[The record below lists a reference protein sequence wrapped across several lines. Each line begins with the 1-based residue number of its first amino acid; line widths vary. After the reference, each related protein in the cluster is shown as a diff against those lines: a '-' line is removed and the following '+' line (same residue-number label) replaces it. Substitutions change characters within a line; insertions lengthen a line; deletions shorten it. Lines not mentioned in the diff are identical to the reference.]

1 MVHWLYYIAVD
12 WQYWYNAIMYFGSR
26 AEAGVKLANEL
37 LPLYR
42 YKNTVVVALS
52 ESGVAVGYQIA
63 VNLHAALRRLLM
75 TTVHID
81 DESID
86 YATIMPG
93 GVVAINPNLSESEQ
107 SYYYGEY
114 AGWLEEQIRQGILE
128 MDREMESDEISPE
141 NLRGYNVIL
150 TDDGI
155 DNPTKLEAAM
165 TWLKPARVDKV
176 ILACPIISVPALDKA
191 HILCDE
197 LHILG
202 VAANYLATDHYY
214 EQDDQP
220 DADTARRMIDATINN
235 WK

>member
-1 MVHWLYYIAVD
+1 
-12 WQYWYNAIMYFGSR
+12 MYFESR

-42 YKNTVVVALS
+42 YENTVVIALS
-52 ESGVAVGYQIA
+52 EAGVAVGYQIA

-75 TTVHID
+75 TTIHID
-81 DESID
+81 DESVD

-93 GVVAINPNLSESEQ
+93 GVVAVNPAMSESEQ
-107 SYYYGEY
+107 QYYYGEY
-114 AGWLEEQIRQGILE
+114 AGWLEEQIRQGIMQIDRQ
-128 MDREMESDEISPE
+128 MDPDEISPE

-155 DNPTKLEAAM
+155 DNPTKLEAAK

-176 ILACPIISVPALDKA
+176 ILACPVISVPALDAA
-191 HILCDE
+191 HILFDE

-202 VAANYLATDHYY
+202 VAANYLSTDHYY
-214 EQDDQP
+214 EQDDRP
-220 DADTARRMIDATINN
+220 DDEIAKRMIGVTINN

>member
-1 MVHWLYYIAVD
+1 MAD
-12 WQYWYNAIMYFGSR
+12 
-26 AEAGVKLANEL
+26 EL
-37 LPLYR
+37 MPLYR
-42 YKNTVVVALS
+42 YENTVVVALS
-52 ESGVAVGYQIA
+52 EAGLAVGYQIA
-63 VNLHAALRRLLM
+63 VNLHTALRRLLM
-75 TTVHID
+75 KTIHID

-93 GVVAINPNLSESEQ
+93 GVVAINPSLSESEQ

-114 AGWLEEQIRQGILE
+114 AGWLEEQIREGILSI
-128 MDREMESDEISPE
+128 DRLMGADEISPE
-141 NLRGYNVIL
+141 NMRGYNVIL

-155 DNPTKLEAAM
+155 NNPTKLEAAL

-176 ILACPIISVPALDKA
+176 ILACPVISVPALDRA

-202 VAANYLATDHYY
+202 VAANYISTEHYY
-214 EQDDQP
+214 EEDDAP
-220 DADTARRMIDATINN
+220 DSDMARRMIDVTINN

>member
-1 MVHWLYYIAVD
+1 M
-12 WQYWYNAIMYFGSR
+12 
-26 AEAGVKLANEL
+26 KLADEL
-37 LPLYR
+37 MPLYR
-42 YKNTVVVALS
+42 YENTVVVALS
-52 ESGVAVGYQIA
+52 EAGLAVGYQIA
-63 VNLHAALRRLLM
+63 VNLHTALRRLLM
-75 TTVHID
+75 KTIHID

-93 GVVAINPNLSESEQ
+93 GIVAINPSLSESEQ

-114 AGWLEEQIRQGILE
+114 AGWLEEQIREGILSI
-128 MDREMESDEISPE
+128 DRLMGADEISPE
-141 NLRGYNVIL
+141 NMRGYNVIL

-155 DNPTKLEAAM
+155 NNPTKLEAAL

-176 ILACPIISVPALDKA
+176 VLACPVISVPALDRA

-202 VAANYLATDHYY
+202 VAANYISTEHYY
-214 EQDDQP
+214 EEDDAP
-220 DADTARRMIDATINN
+220 DSDMARRMIDVTINN

>member
-1 MVHWLYYIAVD
+1 MAD
-12 WQYWYNAIMYFGSR
+12 
-26 AEAGVKLANEL
+26 EL
-37 LPLYR
+37 MPLYR
-42 YKNTVVVALS
+42 YENTVVVALS
-52 ESGVAVGYQIA
+52 EAGLAVGYQIA
-63 VNLHAALRRLLM
+63 VNLHTALRRLLM
-75 TTVHID
+75 KTIHID

-93 GVVAINPNLSESEQ
+93 GVVAINPSLSESEQ

-114 AGWLEEQIRQGILE
+114 AGWLEEQIREGILSI
-128 MDREMESDEISPE
+128 DRLMGTDEVSPE
-141 NLRGYNVIL
+141 NMRGYNVIL

-155 DNPTKLEAAM
+155 NNPTKLEAAL

-176 ILACPIISVPALDKA
+176 ILACPVISVPALDRA

-202 VAANYLATDHYY
+202 VAANYISTEHYY
-214 EQDDQP
+214 EEDDAP
-220 DADTARRMIDATINN
+220 DSELARRMIDVTISN

>member
-1 MVHWLYYIAVD
+1 MAD
-12 WQYWYNAIMYFGSR
+12 
-26 AEAGVKLANEL
+26 EL
-37 LPLYR
+37 MPLYR
-42 YKNTVVVALS
+42 YENTVVVALS
-52 ESGVAVGYQIA
+52 EAGLAVGYQIA
-63 VNLHAALRRLLM
+63 VNLHTALRRLLM
-75 TTVHID
+75 KTIHID

-93 GVVAINPNLSESEQ
+93 GIVAINPSLSESEQ

-114 AGWLEEQIRQGILE
+114 AGWLEEQIREGILSI
-128 MDREMESDEISPE
+128 DRLMGTDEISPE
-141 NLRGYNVIL
+141 NMRGYNVIL

-155 DNPTKLEAAM
+155 NNPTKLEAAL

-176 ILACPIISVPALDKA
+176 ILACPVISVPALDRA

-202 VAANYLATDHYY
+202 VAANYISTEHYY
-214 EQDDQP
+214 EEDDAP
-220 DADTARRMIDATINN
+220 DSELARRMIDVTISN

>member
-1 MVHWLYYIAVD
+1 
-12 WQYWYNAIMYFGSR
+12 MYFKSR
-26 AEAGVKLANEL
+26 AEAGVKLADEL
-37 LPLYR
+37 MPLYR
-42 YKNTVVVALS
+42 YENTVVVALS
-52 ESGVAVGYQIA
+52 EAGLAVGYQIA
-63 VNLHAALRRLLM
+63 VNLHTALRRLLM
-75 TTVHID
+75 KTIHID

-93 GVVAINPNLSESEQ
+93 GVVAINPSLSESEQ

-114 AGWLEEQIRQGILE
+114 AGWLEEQIREGILSI
-128 MDREMESDEISPE
+128 DRLMGTDEISPE
-141 NLRGYNVIL
+141 NMRGYNVIL

-155 DNPTKLEAAM
+155 NNPTKLEAAL

-176 ILACPIISVPALDKA
+176 VLACPVISVPALDRA

-202 VAANYLATDHYY
+202 VAANYISTEHYY
-214 EQDDQP
+214 EEDDAP
-220 DADTARRMIDATINN
+220 DSDMARRMIDVTINN

>member
-1 MVHWLYYIAVD
+1 
-12 WQYWYNAIMYFGSR
+12 MYFKSR
-26 AEAGVKLANEL
+26 AEAGVKLADEL
-37 LPLYR
+37 MPLYR
-42 YKNTVVVALS
+42 YENTVVVALS
-52 ESGVAVGYQIA
+52 EAGLAVGYQIA
-63 VNLHAALRRLLM
+63 VNLHTALRRLLM
-75 TTVHID
+75 KTIHID

-93 GVVAINPNLSESEQ
+93 GIVAINPSLSESEQ

-114 AGWLEEQIRQGILE
+114 AGWLEEQIREGILSI
-128 MDREMESDEISPE
+128 DRLMGTDEISPE
-141 NLRGYNVIL
+141 NMRGYNVIL

-155 DNPTKLEAAM
+155 NNPTKLEAAL

-176 ILACPIISVPALDKA
+176 ILACPVISVPALDRA

-202 VAANYLATDHYY
+202 VAANYISTEHYY
-214 EQDDQP
+214 EEDDAP
-220 DADTARRMIDATINN
+220 DSELARRMIDVTISN

>member
-1 MVHWLYYIAVD
+1 
-12 WQYWYNAIMYFGSR
+12 MYFESR

-42 YKNTVVVALS
+42 YENAVVIALS
-52 ESGVAVGYQIA
+52 EAGVAVGYQIA

-75 TTVHID
+75 TTIHID
-81 DESID
+81 DESVD

-93 GVVAINPNLSESEQ
+93 GVVAVNPAMSESEQ
-107 SYYYGEY
+107 QYYYGEY
-114 AGWLEEQIRQGILE
+114 AGWLEEQIRQGIMQIDRQ
-128 MDREMESDEISPE
+128 MDPDEISPE

-155 DNPTKLEAAM
+155 DNPTKLEAAKA
-165 TWLKPARVDKV
+165 WLKPARVDKV
-176 ILACPIISVPALDKA
+176 ILACPVISVPALDAA
-191 HILCDE
+191 HILFDE

-202 VAANYLATDHYY
+202 VAANYLSTDHYY
-214 EQDDQP
+214 EQDDRP
-220 DADTARRMIDATINN
+220 DDEMAKRMIGVTINN

>member
-1 MVHWLYYIAVD
+1 MAD
-12 WQYWYNAIMYFGSR
+12 
-26 AEAGVKLANEL
+26 EL
-37 LPLYR
+37 MPLYR
-42 YKNTVVVALS
+42 YENTVVVALS
-52 ESGVAVGYQIA
+52 EAGLAVGYQIA
-63 VNLHAALRRLLM
+63 VNLHTALRRLLM
-75 TTVHID
+75 KTIHID

-93 GVVAINPNLSESEQ
+93 GIVAINPSLSESEQ

-114 AGWLEEQIRQGILE
+114 AGWLEEQIREGILSI
-128 MDREMESDEISPE
+128 DRLMGTDEISPE
-141 NLRGYNVIL
+141 NMRGYNVIL

-155 DNPTKLEAAM
+155 NNPTKLEAAL

-176 ILACPIISVPALDKA
+176 VLACPVISVPALDRA

-202 VAANYLATDHYY
+202 VAANYISTEHYY
-214 EQDDQP
+214 EEDDAP
-220 DADTARRMIDATINN
+220 DSDMARRMIDVTINN

>member
-1 MVHWLYYIAVD
+1 M
-12 WQYWYNAIMYFGSR
+12 
-26 AEAGVKLANEL
+26 KLADEL
-37 LPLYR
+37 MPLYR
-42 YKNTVVVALS
+42 YENTVVVALS
-52 ESGVAVGYQIA
+52 EAGLAVGYQIA
-63 VNLHAALRRLLM
+63 VNLHTALRRLLM
-75 TTVHID
+75 NTIHID

-93 GVVAINPNLSESEQ
+93 GIVAINPSLSESEQ

-114 AGWLEEQIRQGILE
+114 AGWLEEQIREGILSI
-128 MDREMESDEISPE
+128 DRLMGADEISPE
-141 NLRGYNVIL
+141 NMRGYNVIL

-155 DNPTKLEAAM
+155 NNPTKLEAAL

-176 ILACPIISVPALDKA
+176 VLACPVISVPALDRA

-202 VAANYLATDHYY
+202 VAANYISTEHYY
-214 EQDDQP
+214 EEDDAP
-220 DADTARRMIDATINN
+220 DSDMARRMIDVTINN

>member
-1 MVHWLYYIAVD
+1 
-12 WQYWYNAIMYFGSR
+12 MYFKSR
-26 AEAGVKLANEL
+26 AEAGVKLADEL
-37 LPLYR
+37 MPLYR
-42 YKNTVVVALS
+42 YENTVVVALS
-52 ESGVAVGYQIA
+52 EAGLAVGYQIA
-63 VNLHAALRRLLM
+63 VNLHTALRRLLM
-75 TTVHID
+75 KTIHID

-93 GVVAINPNLSESEQ
+93 GVVAINPSLSESEQ

-114 AGWLEEQIRQGILE
+114 AGWLEEQIREGILSI
-128 MDREMESDEISPE
+128 DRLMGTDEVSPE
-141 NLRGYNVIL
+141 NMRGYNVIL

-155 DNPTKLEAAM
+155 NNPTKLEAAL

-176 ILACPIISVPALDKA
+176 ILACPVISVPALDRA

-202 VAANYLATDHYY
+202 VAANYISTEHYY
-214 EQDDQP
+214 EEDDAP
-220 DADTARRMIDATINN
+220 DSELARRMIDVTISN

>member
-1 MVHWLYYIAVD
+1 
-12 WQYWYNAIMYFGSR
+12 MYFESR

-42 YKNTVVVALS
+42 YENTVVIALS
-52 ESGVAVGYQIA
+52 EAGVAVGYQIA

-75 TTVHID
+75 TTIHID
-81 DESID
+81 DESVD

-93 GVVAINPNLSESEQ
+93 GVVAVNPAMSESEQ
-107 SYYYGEY
+107 QYYYGEY
-114 AGWLEEQIRQGILE
+114 AGWLEEQIRQGIMQIDRQ
-128 MDREMESDEISPE
+128 MDPDEISPE

-155 DNPTKLEAAM
+155 DSPTKLEAAK

-176 ILACPIISVPALDKA
+176 ILACPVISVPALDAA
-191 HILCDE
+191 HILFDE

-202 VAANYLATDHYY
+202 VAANYLSTDHYY
-214 EQDDQP
+214 EQDDRP
-220 DADTARRMIDATINN
+220 DDEMAKRMIGVTINN

>member
-1 MVHWLYYIAVD
+1 M
-12 WQYWYNAIMYFGSR
+12 
-26 AEAGVKLANEL
+26 KLADEL
-37 LPLYR
+37 MPLYR
-42 YKNTVVVALS
+42 YENVVVVALS
-52 ESGVAVGYQIA
+52 EAGLAVGYQIA
-63 VNLHAALRRLLM
+63 VNLHTALRRLLM
-75 TTVHID
+75 KTIHID

-93 GVVAINPNLSESEQ
+93 GVVAINPSLSESEQ

-114 AGWLEEQIRQGILE
+114 AGWLEEQIREGILSI
-128 MDREMESDEISPE
+128 DRLMGADEISPE
-141 NLRGYNVIL
+141 NMRGYNVIL

-155 DNPTKLEAAM
+155 NNPTKLEAAL

-176 ILACPIISVPALDKA
+176 VLACPVISVPALDRA

-202 VAANYLATDHYY
+202 VAANYISTEHYY
-214 EQDDQP
+214 EEDDAP
-220 DADTARRMIDATINN
+220 DGDMARRMIDVTINN

>member
-1 MVHWLYYIAVD
+1 MAD
-12 WQYWYNAIMYFGSR
+12 
-26 AEAGVKLANEL
+26 EL
-37 LPLYR
+37 MPLYR
-42 YKNTVVVALS
+42 YENTVVVALS
-52 ESGVAVGYQIA
+52 EAGLAVGYQIA
-63 VNLHAALRRLLM
+63 VNLHTALRRLLM
-75 TTVHID
+75 KTIHID

-93 GVVAINPNLSESEQ
+93 GVVAINPSLSESEQ

-114 AGWLEEQIRQGILE
+114 AGWLEEQIREGILSI
-128 MDREMESDEISPE
+128 DRLMGTDEVSPE
-141 NLRGYNVIL
+141 NMRGYNVIL

-155 DNPTKLEAAM
+155 NNPTKLEAAL

-176 ILACPIISVPALDKA
+176 VLACPVISVPALDRA

-202 VAANYLATDHYY
+202 VAANYISTEHYY
-214 EQDDQP
+214 EEDDAP
-220 DADTARRMIDATINN
+220 DSDMARRMIDVTINN

>member
-1 MVHWLYYIAVD
+1 MAD
-12 WQYWYNAIMYFGSR
+12 
-26 AEAGVKLANEL
+26 EL
-37 LPLYR
+37 MPLYR
-42 YKNTVVVALS
+42 YENTVVVALS
-52 ESGVAVGYQIA
+52 EAGLAVGYQIA
-63 VNLHAALRRLLM
+63 VNLHTALRRLLM
-75 TTVHID
+75 KTIHID

-93 GVVAINPNLSESEQ
+93 GVVAINPSLSESEQ

-114 AGWLEEQIRQGILE
+114 AGWLEEQIREGILSI
-128 MDREMESDEISPE
+128 DRLMGTDEVSPE
-141 NLRGYNVIL
+141 NMRGYNVIL

-155 DNPTKLEAAM
+155 NNSTKLEAAL

-176 ILACPIISVPALDKA
+176 VLACPVISVPALDRA

-202 VAANYLATDHYY
+202 VAANYISTEHYY
-214 EQDDQP
+214 EEDDAP
-220 DADTARRMIDATINN
+220 DSELARRMIDVTINN